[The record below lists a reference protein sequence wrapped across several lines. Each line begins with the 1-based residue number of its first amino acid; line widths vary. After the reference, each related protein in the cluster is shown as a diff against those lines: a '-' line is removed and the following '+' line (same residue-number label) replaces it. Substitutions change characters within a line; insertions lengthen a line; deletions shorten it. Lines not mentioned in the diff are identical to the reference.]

1 MQRMRS
7 VAELLAIPM
16 QSLRLC
22 VRLNDP
28 FRPTNNATGLL
39 LVTLVRALSEQGE
52 PKADQTETLI
62 M

>member
-16 QSLRLC
+16 QSFEAVC
-22 VRLNDP
+22 LNDP
-28 FRPTNNATGLL
+28 FRPTNNARGLL
-39 LVTLVRALSEQGE
+39 LVTLIRALSEQGE